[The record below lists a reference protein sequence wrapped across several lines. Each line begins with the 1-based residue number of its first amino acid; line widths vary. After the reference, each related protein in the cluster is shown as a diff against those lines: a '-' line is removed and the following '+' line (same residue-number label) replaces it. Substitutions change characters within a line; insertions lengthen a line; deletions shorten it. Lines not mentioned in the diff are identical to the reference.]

1 MVNIIEEFVKIIAG
15 LDISRVTVFGVYAKI
30 KKITGAMYDK
40 KTLTLTL
47 DWQAWLSLMQSQV
60 SLMRF
65 DTRRDWIKRQKCDKI
80 GIFQKVREN

>member
-15 LDISRVTVFGVYAKI
+15 LDISRVTVFRVYAKI

-47 DWQAWLSLMQSQV
+47 D
-60 SLMRF
+60 
-65 DTRRDWIKRQKCDKI
+65 
-80 GIFQKVREN
+80 